1 MTHEQTDSTVPIREA
16 NRLDEENASAEVNTI
31 APLEAIDVT
40 IAYRSTPVLEDVS
53 FVTPPGTLTAVVG
66 PNGAGKSTL
75 IKAALGLIEPVAGE
89 FRFFGRSFRQ
99 VDGRVSYVPQ
109 RTSVDWDFPVTA
121 LDVVCMG
128 LYRQI
133 GWLRPVGAKHRAK
146 ALEALEGV
154 GMHDYAHRQIS
165 QLSGGQQ
172 QRVFLARSLVQGAE
186 LFLMDEPLAGVDAAT
201 ETTIIDTLRSL
212 RDQGRTAMVV
222 HHDLDT
228 VAEYFDRV
236 LLLNGRIIAEGS
248 VDEVMKPSLL
258 KQAYG
263 GNLLIFGAE

>member
-1 MTHEQTDSTVPIREA
+1 MNSKGSIGVPPLAAFQVTV
-16 NRLDEENASAEVNTI
+16 
-31 APLEAIDVT
+31 
-40 IAYRSTPVLEDVS
+40 AYRNTPVLTDLNFEV
-53 FVTPPGTLTAVVG
+53 PAGTLTAIVG

-75 IKAALGLIEPVAGE
+75 IKTALGLVQPLTGHFE
-89 FRFFGRSFRQ
+89 FFGQSFRE

-128 LYRQI
+128 LYRKI
-133 GWLRPVGAKHRAK
+133 GWFRPVRARHRKRAM
-146 ALEALEGV
+146 EALAEV
-154 GMHDYAHRQIS
+154 GMQDYAKRQIS

-172 QRVFLARSLVQGAE
+172 QRVFLARALVQDAE
-186 LFLMDEPLAGVDAAT
+186 LFLMDEPLAGVDVAT
-201 ETTIIDTLRSL
+201 EKTIINTLHRL

-228 VAEYFDRV
+228 VSEYFDRV
-236 LLLNGRIIAEGS
+236 LLLNQHIIAEGS
-248 VDEVMKPSLL
+248 SDEVMTPEHL

-263 GNLLIFGAE
+263 GKLLILT

>member
-1 MTHEQTDSTVPIREA
+1 MNSKGSIGVPPLAAFQVTV
-16 NRLDEENASAEVNTI
+16 
-31 APLEAIDVT
+31 
-40 IAYRSTPVLEDVS
+40 AYRNTPVLTDLNFEV
-53 FVTPPGTLTAVVG
+53 PAGTLTAIVG

-75 IKAALGLIEPVAGE
+75 IKTALGLVQPLTGHFE
-89 FRFFGRSFRQ
+89 FFGQSFRE

-128 LYRQI
+128 LYRKI
-133 GWLRPVGAKHRAK
+133 GWFRPVRARHRKRAM
-146 ALEALEGV
+146 EALAEV
-154 GMHDYAHRQIS
+154 GMQDYAKRQIS

-172 QRVFLARSLVQGAE
+172 QRVFLARALVQDAE
-186 LFLMDEPLAGVDAAT
+186 LFLMDEPLAGVDVAT
-201 ETTIIDTLRSL
+201 EKTIINTLHRL

-228 VAEYFDRV
+228 VSEYFDRV
-236 LLLNGRIIAEGS
+236 LLLNQHIIAEGS
-248 VDEVMKPSLL
+248 SEEVMTPEHL

-263 GNLLIFGAE
+263 GKLLILT

>member
-1 MTHEQTDSTVPIREA
+1 MNSKGSIGVPPLAAFQVTV
-16 NRLDEENASAEVNTI
+16 
-31 APLEAIDVT
+31 
-40 IAYRSTPVLEDVS
+40 AYRNTPVLTDLNFEV
-53 FVTPPGTLTAVVG
+53 PAGTLTAIVG

-75 IKAALGLIEPVAGE
+75 IKTALGLVQPLTGHFE
-89 FRFFGRSFRQ
+89 FFGQSFRE

-128 LYRQI
+128 LYRKI
-133 GWLRPVGAKHRAK
+133 GWFRPVRARHRKRAM
-146 ALEALEGV
+146 EALAEV
-154 GMHDYAHRQIS
+154 GMQDYAKRQIS

-172 QRVFLARSLVQGAE
+172 QRVFLARALVQDAE
-186 LFLMDEPLAGVDAAT
+186 LFLMDEPLAGVDVAT
-201 ETTIIDTLRSL
+201 EKTIINTLHRL

-228 VAEYFDRV
+228 VSEYFDRV
-236 LLLNGRIIAEGS
+236 LLLNQHIIADCSSE
-248 VDEVMKPSLL
+248 EVMTPEHL

-263 GNLLIFGAE
+263 GKLLILT

>member
-1 MTHEQTDSTVPIREA
+1 M
-16 NRLDEENASAEVNTI
+16 NEVSVATNGKSP
-31 APLEAIDVT
+31 PLQAFGVT
-40 IAYRSTPVLEDVS
+40 IAYRSTPVLQNVS
-53 FVTPPGTLTAVVG
+53 FFTPPGTLTAIVG

-75 IKAALGLIEPVAGE
+75 IKAALGLIEPASGHFE
-89 FRFFGRSFRQ
+89 FFGHSFRE

-128 LYRQI
+128 LYRKI
-133 GWLRPVGAKHRAK
+133 GWFRPIGGRHREQAM
-146 ALEALEGV
+146 EALSSV
-154 GMHDYAHRQIS
+154 GMQDYAKRQIS

-201 ETTIIDTLRSL
+201 EKTIIETLQSL
-212 RDQGRTAMVV
+212 RNNGRTAMIV

-228 VAEYFDRV
+228 VADYFDRI
-236 LLLNGRIIAEGS
+236 LLLNGRIIAEGP
-248 VDEVMKPSLL
+248 VEEVMKPELL
-258 KQAYG
+258 KRAYG
-263 GNLLIFGAE
+263 GKLLIFESKR

>member
-1 MTHEQTDSTVPIREA
+1 LNSKGSIGVPPLAAFQVTV
-16 NRLDEENASAEVNTI
+16 
-31 APLEAIDVT
+31 
-40 IAYRSTPVLEDVS
+40 AYRNTPVLTDLNFEV
-53 FVTPPGTLTAVVG
+53 PAGTLTAIVG

-75 IKAALGLIEPVAGE
+75 IKTALGLVQPLTGHFE
-89 FRFFGRSFRQ
+89 FFGQSFRE

-128 LYRQI
+128 LYRKI
-133 GWLRPVGAKHRAK
+133 GWFRPVRARHRKRAM
-146 ALEALEGV
+146 EALAEV
-154 GMHDYAHRQIS
+154 GMQDYAKRQIS

-172 QRVFLARSLVQGAE
+172 QRVFLARALVQDAE
-186 LFLMDEPLAGVDAAT
+186 LFLMDEPLAGVDVAT
-201 ETTIIDTLRSL
+201 EKTIINTLHRL

-228 VAEYFDRV
+228 VSEYFDRV
-236 LLLNGRIIAEGS
+236 LLLNQHIIAEGS
-248 VDEVMKPSLL
+248 SEEVMTPEHL

-263 GNLLIFGAE
+263 GKLLILT